1 LRIRKRWS
9 AFWGSLT
16 GLTTENNYI
25 CRSGPARCGKKIR
38 FLLVLRTIKEIK
50 IILIALL
57 FCVPAVLP
65 AQDSI
70 VVARPAKRIFRPEPM
85 KATMLAVAFPGF
97 GQVYNRKYWKIPFVY
112 AGFGGIAYSVG
123 FNSGKYN
130 EMMKAYQ
137 DFTDKIPE
145 TDSYIGLIKGS
156 DPADYDPVLHPET
169 YNPST
174 KSWVED
180 NLLKAVD
187 YYKQYRDLSYIGIA
201 AWYLITVLDANV
213 DASLANFDVTDQLD
227 LQVTPLRMPVPGVA
241 GAGVNVSLT
250 YNF

>member
-1 LRIRKRWS
+1 
-9 AFWGSLT
+9 
-16 GLTTENNYI
+16 
-25 CRSGPARCGKKIR
+25 
-38 FLLVLRTIKEIK
+38 LRTIKKIK
-50 IILIALL
+50 IILIALF

-112 AGFGGIAYSVG
+112 AGFGGIAYSIG

-145 TDSYIGLIKGS
+145 TNSYIGLIKGS
-156 DPADYDPVLHPET
+156 DPVDYDPVLHPDT

-180 NLLKAVD
+180 NLLRAID

-227 LQVTPLRMPVPGVA
+227 LQVAPLQMPVPGVS
-241 GAGVNVSLT
+241 GAGFNVSLT